1 VKKTIV
7 KNPVAKNMAK
17 IHKKA
22 GAHGKSE
29 KAKRRTDHVELQT
42 KLIQEIDSDKKNSP

>member
-1 VKKTIV
+1 MKKPVI

-17 IHKKA
+17 LHKNA

-29 KAKRRTDHVELQT
+29 KAKRRSEAVELQT
-42 KLIQEIDSDKKNSP
+42 KLTQELTDKKNHP

>member
-1 VKKTIV
+1 MKKPVI

-17 IHKKA
+17 LHKNA

-29 KAKRRTDHVELQT
+29 KAKRRSEAVELQT
-42 KLIQEIDSDKKNSP
+42 KVAQELTDKKNHS

>member
-1 VKKTIV
+1 MKKPVV

-17 IHKKA
+17 LHKNA

-29 KAKRRTDHVELQT
+29 KAKRRIETIELQT
-42 KLIQEIDSDKKNSP
+42 KLSQELTEAKKNNP

>member
-1 VKKTIV
+1 MKKPVV

-17 IHKKA
+17 LHKNA

-29 KAKRRTDHVELQT
+29 KAKRRMETVELQT
-42 KLIQEIDSDKKNSP
+42 KLPQRLTEVKKNTP

>member
-1 VKKTIV
+1 MKKPVV

-17 IHKKA
+17 LHKNA

-29 KAKRRTDHVELQT
+29 KAKRRIETVEFQT
-42 KLIQEIDSDKKNSP
+42 KLSQELTEAKKNNP